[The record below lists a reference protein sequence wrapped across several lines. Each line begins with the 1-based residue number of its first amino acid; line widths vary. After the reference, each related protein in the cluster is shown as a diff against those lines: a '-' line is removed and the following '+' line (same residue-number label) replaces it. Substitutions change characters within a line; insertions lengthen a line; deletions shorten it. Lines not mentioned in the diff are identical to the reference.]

1 MLTSLNRLSLKARL
15 SLLAVASVALMLVYV
30 GANGVVRSAMVKAE
44 AEAEQA
50 TLTLI
55 AANNVEKDLT
65 SLLRDTYLMT
75 ATPTAERIE
84 AARGNLTDFGISL
97 ADAEA
102 VVTDA
107 AYAATLSEIRAD
119 YGDLET
125 LMNDRMSRIAGMNN
139 ADINQFIDRLA
150 VFDDAMDTAIESV
163 RDGAWVDLESA
174 WARRDRM
181 AQVSFWV
188 AVVAVL
194 LTAGGLY
201 GLTQVIGGT
210 IRASV
215 SRIQDVVGGL
225 ARGERGLDVPGK
237 ERSDE
242 FGNLARALDTLQD
255 ALTSADE
262 MRERETVEA
271 QAKAERAA
279 RTEEAVAR
287 FEQASTALLAS
298 VMEASEQLSASATQM
313 QATSGEAATVSGSA
327 RDAASNAA
335 SSVQAVAAASEE
347 LAASIAE
354 VSTQV
359 TKTSELSQLA
369 GQETSASAEG
379 IQELAESAQAIGAIV
394 DLIDT
399 IASQTNLL
407 ALNATIEAAR
417 AGEAGR
423 GFAVVASEVK
433 ALAEQTTTA
442 TQQIAE
448 RISKIQSSTEA
459 CSLSASKAL
468 DAVSQLGEL
477 AVASAS
483 AIEQQR
489 VATSEIAQSAQKA
502 QDGTTHAASNVD
514 RVAEFTRQ
522 TDQVSKSVLSASEEM
537 SGRYTAWKTDFE
549 AFLENIRAA

>member
-1 MLTSLNRLSLKARL
+1 MISSLNRLSLKARL
-15 SLLAVASVALMLVYV
+15 SLLAVASVGLMLIYV
-30 GANGVVRSAMVKAE
+30 TVNGIVRQSAADAE
-44 AEAEQA
+44 MEAEQA
-50 TLTLI
+50 TMTLI

-75 ATPTAERIE
+75 ALPTADRVD
-84 AARGNLTDFGISL
+84 AARGNLTDFEVSL
-97 ADAEA
+97 SEAEA
-102 VVTDA
+102 TVTDA
-107 AYAATLSEIRAD
+107 RYTDALTLIRDDYDDLYA
-119 YGDLET
+119 
-125 LMNDRMSRIAGMNN
+125 LMTDRMARIESLGDAGMN
-139 ADINQFIDRLA
+139 DFIDRLA
-150 VFDDAMDTAIESV
+150 FFDDEMDTAIETV

-181 AQVSFWV
+181 AQVAFWV

-194 LTAGGLY
+194 MTAGGLY
-201 GLTQVIGGT
+201 GLTLVIGGT
-210 IRASV
+210 IRDAV
-215 SRIQDVVGGL
+215 FRVQDVVGGL
-225 ARGERGLDVPGK
+225 ARGDRGIDVPGS

-242 FGNLARALDTLQD
+242 FGRLARALVTLQD
-255 ALTSADE
+255 ALTAADE
-262 MRERETVEA
+262 LRKREAEEA

-279 RTEEAVAR
+279 RTEESVAR
-287 FEQASTALLAS
+287 FEQASTELLAS
-298 VMEASEQLSASATQM
+298 VMAASEQLSSSATQM
-313 QATSGEAATVSGSA
+313 QSTSGEAATVSGSA

-354 VSTQV
+354 VAAQV
-359 TKTSELSQLA
+359 ARTSELSQVA
-369 GQETSASAEG
+369 GDETSASAQG

-417 AGEAGR
+417 AGEAGK

-442 TQQIAE
+442 TQQIAD

-459 CSLSASKAL
+459 CSESASKAL

-502 QDGTTHAASNVD
+502 QDGTTHAAENVE

-522 TDQVSKSVLSASEEM
+522 TDDVSKSVLSASSEM
-537 SGRYTAWKTDFE
+537 SSQQSAWKTEFE
-549 AFLENIRAA
+549 TFLNSMRAA

>member
-55 AANNVEKDLT
+55 AANTVEKDLT
-65 SLLRDTYLMT
+65 SLLRDTYLMA

-84 AARGNLTDFGISL
+84 AARGNLVDFEVSL
-97 ADAEA
+97 SEADA

-107 AYAATLSEIRAD
+107 RYTAALSEIRAD

-125 LMNDRMSRIAGMNN
+125 LMNDRMQRIATMGS
-139 ADINQFIDRLA
+139 ADINAFIDHLA

-163 RDGAWVDLESA
+163 RDGAWEDLETA

-181 AQVSFWV
+181 AQMSFWV

-210 IRASV
+210 IRAAV
-215 SRIQDVVGGL
+215 SRVQDVVGSL
-225 ARGERGLDVPGK
+225 ARGERGLEVPGT
-237 ERSDE
+237 ERTDE

-255 ALTSADE
+255 TLTSADE

-271 QAKAERAA
+271 RAKAERAA

-423 GFAVVASEVK
+423 GFAVVA
-433 ALAEQTTTA
+433 
-442 TQQIAE
+442 
-448 RISKIQSSTEA
+448 
-459 CSLSASKAL
+459 
-468 DAVSQLGEL
+468 
-477 AVASAS
+477 
-483 AIEQQR
+483 
-489 VATSEIAQSAQKA
+489 
-502 QDGTTHAASNVD
+502 
-514 RVAEFTRQ
+514 
-522 TDQVSKSVLSASEEM
+522 
-537 SGRYTAWKTDFE
+537 
-549 AFLENIRAA
+549 